1 MKSMTGYG
9 RGEAKDDSRSF
20 TVEIKTINHRYNDF
34 SIKMPKHINYLEEL
48 VKKKAKSVISRGKA
62 EIYISMEYI
71 AGDDMAVTPNI
82 ELAKSYKGAIDEVA
96 KSLGVKEEISLETI
110 VKFPE
115 ILRLQKKEEATELI
129 EQLLV
134 ESLDNALVQLSEMR
148 EEEGKKLLE
157 DMEEKLSTI
166 EETILFIEKRAPEIV
181 EEYRERL
188 NKRIE
193 DLLDSKYDIDESRL
207 ANEVAYFADKAGI
220 DEELVRLKSHISQ
233 ARKTCNSSD
242 VVGRKL
248 DFIVQEMNREANTI
262 GSKVGDIEITN
273 GVVTIKT
280 EIEKIREQIQ
290 NIE

>member
-9 RGEAKDDSRSF
+9 RGEAKDESRSF
-20 TVEIKTINHRYNDF
+20 VVEIKTINHRYNDF
-34 SIKMPKHINYLEEL
+34 SVKMPKHINYLEEI
-48 VKKKAKSVISRGKA
+48 VKKKVKSVVSRGKA

-71 AGDDMAVTPNI
+71 AGDDMVVTPNI
-82 ELAKSYKGAIDEVA
+82 ELANSYKRAIGELA
-96 KSLGVKEEISLETI
+96 KSLNIEGDICLETM

-115 ILRLQKKEEATELI
+115 ILKLQKKEEDTDAIEEL
-129 EQLLV
+129 LS
-134 ESLDNALVQLSEMR
+134 ESLDKALVQLSDMR
-148 EEEGKKLLE
+148 QEEGKKLLE
-157 DMEEKLSTI
+157 DMEEKLSAI
-166 EETILFIEKRAPEIV
+166 ETSILSIEKRAPEIV
-181 EEYRERL
+181 EEYRVRL

-193 DLLDSKYDIDESRL
+193 DLLDSKHDIDESRL

-233 ARKTCNSSD
+233 ARKTYKSDD

-262 GSKVGDIEITN
+262 GSKVGDIDITN
-273 GVVTIKT
+273 GVVAIKT